1 MSPQGHKLV
10 LCTASPVFHQV
21 GKYCIQNLWQRIRS
35 MIPRYTYI
43 QIYMLC
49 NFEQKKYVDCSL
61 VAQPTRWS
69 PIVIWVF
76 VGRSSSW
83 PWEPHIRGCKL
94 LKPVLRTQMAV
105 FDPVFCKM
113 YLLYRS
119 CPRRKSFSSIFCLFP
134 SQNDCFLQP
143 LEGKDWDRTPNQ
155 DFTIIPVWGS
165 ARVNP
170 KPGKL
175 TTLQRKS
182 ILGALKVEIDFNFF
196 SGLTK
201 HVENVFFAKNGISFG
216 QVLPREHHL

>member
-1 MSPQGHKLV
+1 MLKQQIITPDTWTHR
-10 LCTASPVFHQV
+10 TP
-21 GKYCIQNLWQRIRS
+21 RI
-35 MIPRYTYI
+35 
-43 QIYMLC
+43 
-49 NFEQKKYVDCSL
+49 L

-76 VGRSSSW
+76 VGQSSSW
-83 PWEPHIRGCKL
+83 PWEPHIRGFKL
-94 LKPVLRTQMAV
+94 LKPVLRTQLAV

-113 YLLYRS
+113 YLLYWS

-170 KPGKL
+170 KLGLLKCAL
-175 TTLQRKS
+175 KWLEKTV
-182 ILGALKVEIDFNFF
+182 ILGGEKAKIWAETF
-196 SGLTK
+196 SPWTWP
-201 HVENVFFAKNGISFG
+201 I
-216 QVLPREHHL
+216 

>member
-1 MSPQGHKLV
+1 
-10 LCTASPVFHQV
+10 
-21 GKYCIQNLWQRIRS
+21 
-35 MIPRYTYI
+35 MITTRAPDGA
-43 QIYMLC
+43 
-49 NFEQKKYVDCSL
+49 NKEKKKKQCAPLHEGTIIL

-76 VGRSSSW
+76 VGQSSSW

-94 LKPVLRTQMAV
+94 FKPVLRTQMAV
-105 FDPVFCKM
+105 FDPIFCKM

-119 CPRRKSFSSIFCLFP
+119 CPRRKSFSSNFCLFP

-170 KPGKL
+170 K
-175 TTLQRKS
+175 
-182 ILGALKVEIDFNFF
+182 LGLLIWGSV
-196 SGLTK
+196 S
-201 HVENVFFAKNGISFG
+201 VFVRWLIWHHEGYNGNRVSPTNTHMIKKI
-216 QVLPREHHL
+216 LPRKFLALLTACRHL

>member
-1 MSPQGHKLV
+1 MSDEIDYVIYQDCWDGGLV
-10 LCTASPVFHQV
+10 IVMV
-21 GKYCIQNLWQRIRS
+21 I
-35 MIPRYTYI
+35 M
-43 QIYMLC
+43 
-49 NFEQKKYVDCSL
+49 V

-76 VGRSSSW
+76 VGQSSSW

-113 YLLYRS
+113 YLLYWS

-170 KPGKL
+170 K
-175 TTLQRKS
+175 
-182 ILGALKVEIDFNFF
+182 LGLLIWGSV
-196 SGLTK
+196 S
-201 HVENVFFAKNGISFG
+201 VFVRWVIWHHEGYNGNRVSPTNTHMIKKI
-216 QVLPREHHL
+216 LPRKFLALLTACRHL

>member
-1 MSPQGHKLV
+1 MQ
-10 LCTASPVFHQV
+10 
-21 GKYCIQNLWQRIRS
+21 WW
-35 MIPRYTYI
+35 
-43 QIYMLC
+43 
-49 NFEQKKYVDCSL
+49 L

-69 PIVIWVF
+69 PILIWVF
-76 VGRSSSW
+76 VGQSSSW

-113 YLLYRS
+113 YLLYWS

>member
-1 MSPQGHKLV
+1 MARATARGLVGPDVYSPL
-10 LCTASPVFHQV
+10 LFW
-21 GKYCIQNLWQRIRS
+21 LRILHAAL
-35 MIPRYTYI
+35 P
-43 QIYMLC
+43 QL
-49 NFEQKKYVDCSL
+49 L

-143 LEGKDWDRTPNQ
+143 LEGTWQLSWFGVHSGRTPNW
-155 DFTIIPVWGS
+155 DS
-165 ARVNP
+165 CRHC
-170 KPGKL
+170 L
-175 TTLQRKS
+175 S
-182 ILGALKVEIDFNFF
+182 
-196 SGLTK
+196 
-201 HVENVFFAKNGISFG
+201 
-216 QVLPREHHL
+216 VLNNEH

>member
-1 MSPQGHKLV
+1 MDFYWLWKDNRVQL
-10 LCTASPVFHQV
+10 QV
-21 GKYCIQNLWQRIRS
+21 
-35 MIPRYTYI
+35 
-43 QIYMLC
+43 
-49 NFEQKKYVDCSL
+49 

-76 VGRSSSW
+76 DFVGQSSSW
-83 PWEPHIRGCKL
+83 PWEPYIRGCKL
-94 LKPVLRTQMAV
+94 FKPVLRTQMAV

-196 SGLTK
+196 FFRTHK
-201 HVENVFFAKNGISFG
+201 TCWECVFCKKRHLIWSSFG
-216 QVLPREHHL
+216 AIQ